1 MAPAGLIRV
10 HTHLPVGRRGTRGKR
25 EPGRGRTQ
33 DCPAPSDWDK
43 QKHKTAGE
51 RPPGTLVLSPPQKQN
66 TVQHAPEFHPA
77 REGPAR
83 TNISMCPPGVPSA
96 EHALAAALR
105 LDRERGR
112 QAAVPGEPHTASC
125 PAGAPG
131 PKAAAPRW
139 PCSLAHCSEPQT
151 PQLSSRQHA
160 RVRVCTHA
168 LSLFLSWHI
177 LVNVVTLKT

>member
-25 EPGRGRTQ
+25 EPGRGHTQ

-112 QAAVPGEPHTASC
+112 QAAVPGEPHTAPC
-125 PAGAPG
+125 PTGAPWAQG
-131 PKAAAPRW
+131 S
-139 PCSLAHCSEPQT
+139 CSALAVQSRPLLRTADTPALQQATCACARVHTRPLSLSLLAHT
-151 PQLSSRQHA
+151 G
-160 RVRVCTHA
+160 
-168 LSLFLSWHI
+168 
-177 LVNVVTLKT
+177 